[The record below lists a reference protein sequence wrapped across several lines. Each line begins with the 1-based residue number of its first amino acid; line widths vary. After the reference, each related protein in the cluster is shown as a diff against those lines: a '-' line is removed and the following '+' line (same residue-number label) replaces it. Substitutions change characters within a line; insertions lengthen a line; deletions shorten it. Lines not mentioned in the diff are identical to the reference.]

1 MWTHLQPGGSSEVLE
16 VKETETAA
24 MLARELHLL
33 QQFYRS
39 HLRLCSF
46 WLGFAMSFAP
56 SLANWHAPYCASPE
70 QVLRGRMT
78 RSAFAS
84 YYS

>member
-1 MWTHLQPGGSSEVLE
+1 MLE

-24 MLARELHLL
+24 MLAGELHLL
-33 QQFYRS
+33 QSFTA
-39 HLRLCSF
+39 HLCLCSL
-46 WLGFAMSFAP
+46 WLGFAVSFAP

-70 QVLRGRMT
+70 LRGRMT

-84 YYS
+84 CYSECAPEVTEVK